1 MLFQYNGSTPS
12 ATCPGAW
19 DKASPLQTWTTGD
32 PHLHAYVSLGEG
44 RPGTGAWQPRASSS
58 ELCTQISHLCVS
70 SGGPL
75 GDGRFG
81 RFSRSTG
88 SPSWPSPGSCREAAR
103 AAGRRQISSLLANVC
118 SGGEMFSHHFSTCQK
133 LFAPKLLT
141 PHKVKHVN
149 TTPVYF
155 IL

>member
-103 AAGRRQISSLLANVC
+103 AAGRRQISQPPRQCLQWRRNVLTSLQHMSEVVRTKTANATQ
-118 SGGEMFSHHFSTCQK
+118 S
-133 LFAPKLLT
+133 
-141 PHKVKHVN
+141 
-149 TTPVYF
+149 
-155 IL
+155 